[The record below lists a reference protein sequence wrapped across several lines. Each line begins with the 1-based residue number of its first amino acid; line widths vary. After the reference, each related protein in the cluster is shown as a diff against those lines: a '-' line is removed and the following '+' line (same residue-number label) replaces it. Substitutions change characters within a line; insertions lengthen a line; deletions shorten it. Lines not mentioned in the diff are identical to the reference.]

1 MFFTNLVSSNLDLQ
15 IRGNKISVVE
25 TFKLVVVQVDL
36 ELKFDEHASN
46 ICKKI
51 NQKCVIISKIYIFP
65 QNLWRF
71 YSNQLFLFIFINFH
85 PFLSINQTS
94 L

>member
-46 ICKKI
+46 ICKKM
-51 NQKCVIISKIYIFP
+51 NQKCVVIIVIKNYYLQKLIYFP
-65 QNLWRF
+65 ENLKRF
-71 YSNQLFLFIFINFH
+71 YSNQLF
-85 PFLSINQTS
+85 
-94 L
+94 